1 MSETDEPLIL
11 EPDEDTQI
19 LEPDDEQAPEQQAT
33 TAMTKDYLGRL
44 LVTPATSGKD
54 FLGRAISA
62 GDRDYLNRALI

>member
-1 MSETDEPLIL
+1 MSDEQ
-11 EPDEDTQI
+11 DTLI

-33 TAMTKDYLGRL
+33 TTFTKDYLGRL

-54 FLGRAISA
+54 FLGRAIGA